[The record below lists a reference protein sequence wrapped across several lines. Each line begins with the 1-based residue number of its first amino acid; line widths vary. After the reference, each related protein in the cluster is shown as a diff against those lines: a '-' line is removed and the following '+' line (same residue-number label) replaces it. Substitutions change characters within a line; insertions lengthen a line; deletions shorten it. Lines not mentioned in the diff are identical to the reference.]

1 MIFDGTLEKFPN
13 LKIFVAHGGGYLPA
27 YSGRID
33 HAWGA
38 RPDCRL
44 LIKKPPTSYLKKLY
58 FDTVVFSY
66 EQLKYLVD
74 TFSSD
79 NIIMGTDY
87 PYDMAEDNPV
97 QHVIETVGLT
107 DEDKRKITGGN
118 IPKLLKISI

>member
-1 MIFDGTLEKFPN
+1 MIKN
-13 LKIFVAHGGGYLPA
+13 
-27 YSGRID
+27 
-33 HAWGA
+33 
-38 RPDCRL
+38 
-44 LIKKPPTSYLKKLY
+44 PPTSYLKKLY

-118 IPKLLKISI
+118 IAKLLKISI